1 MLEGIIRH
9 GVVVA
14 VAALVVC
21 LLGAAAIFRV
31 PVQMIPDM
39 DITSL
44 TVTTAWP
51 GAAPQDVEREILIE
65 QEEYLRSIPGLA
77 RMTAEATTGGASIEL
92 EFGLGRNLSEVLA
105 LTNNAL
111 SQVPRYPDN
120 VDRPRI
126 FTTAFSDNYFM
137 FYVIQPAAGNPRGL
151 DIEGQFDFVEDHV
164 KAALERTPGVAEV
177 KVEGGAERQLRVYV
191 DPARLAQRRIRLSE
205 LRDALLARNQD
216 MSGGDIDAGKRRYL
230 VRTLG
235 RFEDVADVQDTI
247 VAQRDGTPVYVR
259 DLARTELTHAE
270 LRTHSRFGGEPGLM
284 VMVKKQRGTNVVEVE
299 RAVTATAQRL
309 QQTVLPAAGL
319 QMHLMHSDVNYV
331 RQAVGVVRENLI
343 LGALLA
349 VLALYLFL
357 RRATP
362 TLIGALGIPVAT
374 LAAFIGLLWAG
385 RTINVVSL
393 AGVAL
398 AIGMTLDNNIVVL
411 ENIHRHRAAG
421 RRGLDAVLAGTREVW
436 GAVLA
441 STATTVIVFIPLLLV
456 REEAGQLYSDIAIAI
471 SAAIIASLLVA
482 LTLVP
487 VAEARFASAA
497 GEAPT
502 TGLLQRVGQGFAGVY
517 TRLLGW
523 LLRSRARSAGYVA
536 AVALVAGA
544 VALLLT
550 PRAEYLPEGE
560 EAVTF
565 SMLFPP
571 PGYNLATMDRIGREI
586 DAVFAPHL
594 GREAADFDPARDD
607 IPPLRWFMTNASAG
621 GLEIIAGTRD
631 RAHITPLIET
641 LGRRFADYPGMISFS
656 ARGSIFSG
664 NEGGTRSMEL
674 DISGENLQQLF
685 DLGLKAFLKTREVL
699 HDPQILPDPPSLS
712 LGQPFIEVRPDWERA
727 AELGLGADELGYL
740 VWALADGAY
749 HDDFYLG
756 DRKVDLFLYGSERPP
771 QRPAD
776 LAALPLYTE
785 RGGIVPLSAVAQ
797 LRETVDTDT
806 IRRLNGQ
813 RTVTLNIVS
822 PSDMPLETA
831 VQKVEIEVIGAL
843 RAAGQVPAG
852 VHITIGGASDKLAA
866 TRAAL
871 ADNMLLAL
879 ALTYLIMV
887 AILRHWGYPLVI
899 MLTVPLGYAGGVLGL
914 WVMNAVGIAAT
925 FDMITVLGFL
935 VLIGVVVNNPILL
948 VERHRENLAA
958 GRTPVDALLD
968 AARTR
973 LRPIMMTTLTTLFGL
988 FPLVFLPRE
997 GTELYRGLGIVL
1009 LFGLLFSTLVT
1020 LSFTPCLLRV
1030 LRRDGP
1036 QTAHPA

>member
-1 MLEGIIRH
+1 VFEALLRH
-9 GVVVA
+9 GMVVA

-21 LLGAAAIFRV
+21 LLGIAAIFRV

-44 TVTTAWP
+44 TVATQWP

-65 QEEYLRSIPGLA
+65 QEEYLRSIPGLS
-77 RMTAEATTGGASIEL
+77 RMTAEATTGNATIEL
-92 EFGLGRNLSEVLA
+92 EFGLGRSLSEVLA

-137 FYVIQPAAGNPRGL
+137 FYVIQPAPGNPRRL
-151 DIEGQFDFVEDHV
+151 DIEMQFDFVEDTV
-164 KAALERTPGVAEV
+164 KAAFERTPGVAEV
-177 KVEGGAERQLRVYV
+177 RLEGGAERQLRVYV
-191 DPARLAQRRIRLSE
+191 DPAQLAQRRIRLSE
-205 LRDALLARNQD
+205 LRDALLARNRD
-216 MSGGDIDAGKRRYL
+216 LSGGDIDAGKRRYL

-235 RFEDVADVQDTI
+235 RFADVGEVQDAI
-247 VAQRDGTPVYVR
+247 VAERDGAPVYLR
-259 DLARTELTHAE
+259 DLARVELTHAE
-270 LRTHSRFGGEPGLM
+270 LRSHTRFGGQAGLM
-284 VMVKKQRGTNVVEVE
+284 VSIKKQRGTNVVEVE
-299 RAVTATAQRL
+299 QAVKATAERL
-309 QQTVLPAAGL
+309 QQTVLPTAGL
-319 QMHLMHSDVNYV
+319 HMFLMHSDVSYV
-331 RQAVGVVRENLI
+331 RQAVGVVRQNLVS
-343 LGALLA
+343 GALLA
-349 VLALYLFL
+349 LLALYLFL
-357 RRATP
+357 RRPAP
-362 TLIGALGIPVAT
+362 TLIGALGLPVAT

-441 STATTVIVFIPLLLV
+441 STATTVIVLLPLLLV
-456 REEAGQLYSDIAIAI
+456 REEAGQLYSDIAVAIA
-471 SAAIIASLLVA
+471 AAIIASLLVA

-487 VAEARFASAA
+487 VAEARLAGAA
-497 GEAPT
+497 AEAPGG
-502 TGLLQRVGQGFAGVY
+502 GLLARLGARFAAAY
-517 TRLLGW
+517 ARLLGW
-523 LLRSRARSAGYVA
+523 LLAGRLRSAGYAALLVLAAA
-536 AVALVAGA
+536 AVG
-544 VALLLT
+544 LLLT

-586 DAVFAPHL
+586 DAAFVPHL
-594 GREAADFDPARDD
+594 GRDPADYD
-607 IPPLRWFMTNASAG
+607 PAGDAIPPLRWFMTSASAG
-621 GLEIIAGTRD
+621 GLQIIAGTRD
-631 RAHITPLIET
+631 GAHITSLIDT
-641 LGRRFADYPGMISFS
+641 LGRRLAEYPGMISFS

-674 DISGENLQQLF
+674 DISGEELQPLF
-685 DLGLKAFLKTREVL
+685 EVGLKDFLKARDVL
-699 HDPQILPDPPSLS
+699 GDPQILPDPPSLT

-727 AELGLGADELGYL
+727 AELGLAADELGYL

-756 DRKVDLFLYGSERPP
+756 DRKIDLFLYGSAQPP
-771 QRPAD
+771 RRPAD

-785 RGGIVPLSAVAQ
+785 RGGIVPLSALVR
-797 LRETVDTDT
+797 LRETVAADT

-822 PSDMPLETA
+822 PTDMPLETA
-831 VQKVEIEVIGAL
+831 VHKVQTEVVGAL
-843 RAAGQVPAG
+843 RAAGEVPDG
-852 VHITIGGASDKLAA
+852 VHIAIGGASDKLAS

-879 ALTYLIMV
+879 ALVYLIMA

-899 MLTVPLGYAGGVLGL
+899 MLTVPLGYAGGVIGL
-914 WVMNAVGIAAT
+914 RLMNAVGISAS

-948 VERHRENLAA
+948 VERYRENLAA
-958 GRTPVDALLD
+958 GAAPAQALLD

-1020 LSFTPCLLRV
+1020 LTFTPCLLRC
-1030 LRRDGP
+1030 LRSGR
-1036 QTAHPA
+1036 AA

>member
-1 MLEGIIRH
+1 MFEGLLRH
-9 GVVVA
+9 GMVVA

-21 LLGAAAIFRV
+21 LLGIAAIFRV

-44 TVTTAWP
+44 TVATEWP

-65 QEEYLRSIPGLA
+65 QEEYLRSIPGLS
-77 RMTAEATTGGASIEL
+77 RMTAEATTGNATIEL

-137 FYVIQPAAGNPRGL
+137 FYVIQPAPGNPRGV
-151 DIEGQFDFVEDHV
+151 DIEMQFDFVEDTV
-164 KAALERTPGVAEV
+164 KAAFERAPGVAEV
-177 KVEGGAERQLRVYV
+177 RVEGGAERQLRVYV
-191 DPARLAQRRIRLSE
+191 DPVQLAQRRIRLSE
-205 LRDALLARNQD
+205 LRDALLARNRD
-216 MSGGDIDAGKRRYL
+216 LSGGDIDAGKRRYL

-235 RFEDVADVQDTI
+235 RFADVGEVQDAI
-247 VAQRDGTPVYVR
+247 VAERDGAPVYLR
-259 DLARTELTHAE
+259 DLARVELTHAE
-270 LRTHSRFGGEPGLM
+270 LRSHSRFGGQTGLM
-284 VMVKKQRGTNVVEVE
+284 VSIKKQRGTNVVEVE
-299 RAVTATAQRL
+299 RAVKATAERL

-319 QMHLMHSDVNYV
+319 HMFLMHSDVNYV
-331 RQAVGVVRENLI
+331 RQAVGVVRQNLVS
-343 LGALLA
+343 GALLA
-349 VLALYLFL
+349 LLALYLFL
-357 RRATP
+357 RRPAP
-362 TLIGALGIPVAT
+362 TLIGALGLPVAT

-421 RRGLDAVLAGTREVW
+421 RRGLEAVLAGTREVW

-441 STATTVIVFIPLLLV
+441 STATTVIVLLPLLLV
-456 REEAGQLYSDIAIAI
+456 REEAGQLYSDIAVAIA
-471 SAAIIASLLVA
+471 AAIIASLLVA

-487 VAEARFASAA
+487 VAEARLAGAA
-497 GEAPT
+497 AEAP
-502 TGLLQRVGQGFAGVY
+502 GGGRLARLGARFAAAY
-517 TRLLGW
+517 ARQLGW
-523 LLRSRARSAGYVA
+523 LLAGRLRSAGYVA
-536 AVALVAGA
+536 LLVLAAAAVGLV
-544 VALLLT
+544 LT

-571 PGYNLATMDRIGREI
+571 PGYNLATMDRIGRQI
-586 DAVFAPHL
+586 DAAFAPHL
-594 GREAADFDPARDD
+594 GGDPADYDPARDA

-621 GLEIIAGTRD
+621 GLQIIAGTRD
-631 RAHITPLIET
+631 RAHITPLIDA
-641 LGRRFADYPGMISFS
+641 LGQRLAEYPGMISFS

-674 DISGENLQQLF
+674 DISGEELQPLF
-685 DLGLKAFLKTREVL
+685 EVGLKAFLKAREVL
-699 HDPQILPDPPSLS
+699 DDPQILPDPPSLS

-727 AELGLGADELGYL
+727 AELGIGADELGYL

-749 HDDFYLG
+749 HDDFYIG
-756 DRKVDLFLYGSERPP
+756 DRKVDLFLYGSAQPP
-771 QRPAD
+771 RRPAD

-785 RGGIVPLSAVAQ
+785 DGIVPLSALAR

-806 IRRLNGQ
+806 IRRLNGR

-822 PSDMPLETA
+822 PPDMPLETA
-831 VQKVEIEVIGAL
+831 VHTVQTEVVGAL
-843 RAAGQVPAG
+843 RDAGEVPDG
-852 VHITIGGASDKLAA
+852 VHIAIGGASDKLAS

-879 ALTYLIMV
+879 ALVYLIMA

-899 MLTVPLGYAGGVLGL
+899 MLTVPLGYAGGILGL
-914 WVMNAVGIAAT
+914 RLMNAVGISAS

-948 VERHRENLAA
+948 VERYRDNLAA
-958 GRTPVDALLD
+958 GLAPAQALLD

-1020 LSFTPCLLRV
+1020 LTFTPCLLRC
-1030 LRRDGP
+1030 LRSGR
-1036 QTAHPA
+1036 AA

>member
-1 MLEGIIRH
+1 MFEGLLRH
-9 GVVVA
+9 GMVVA

-21 LLGAAAIFRV
+21 LLGIAAIFRV

-44 TVTTAWP
+44 TVATQWP

-65 QEEYLRSIPGLA
+65 QEEYLRSIPGLS
-77 RMTAEATTGGASIEL
+77 RMTAEATTGNATIEL
-92 EFGLGRNLSEVLA
+92 DFGIGRSLSEVLA

-137 FYVIQPAAGNPRGL
+137 FYVIQPAPGNPRGL
-151 DIEGQFDFVEDHV
+151 DIEMQFDFVEDTV
-164 KAALERTPGVAEV
+164 KAAFERTPGVAEV
-177 KVEGGAERQLRVYV
+177 RVEGGAERQLRVYV
-191 DPARLAQRRIRLSE
+191 DPAQLAQRRIRLSE
-205 LRDALLARNQD
+205 LRDALLARNRD
-216 MSGGDIDAGKRRYL
+216 LSGGDIDAGKRRYL

-235 RFEDVADVQDTI
+235 RFADVGEVQDAI
-247 VAQRDGTPVYVR
+247 VAQRDGAPVYLR
-259 DLARTELTHAE
+259 DLARVELTHAE
-270 LRTHSRFGGEPGLM
+270 LRSHTRFGGETGLM
-284 VMVKKQRGTNVVEVE
+284 VSIKKQRGTNVVEVE
-299 RAVTATAQRL
+299 RAVTATAERL
-309 QQTVLPAAGL
+309 HKTVLPAAGL
-319 QMHLMHSDVNYV
+319 HMFLMHSDVNYV
-331 RQAVGVVRENLI
+331 RQAVGVVRQNLVS
-343 LGALLA
+343 GALLA
-349 VLALYLFL
+349 LLALYLFL
-357 RRATP
+357 RRPAP
-362 TLIGALGIPVAT
+362 TLIGALGLPVAT

-421 RRGLDAVLAGTREVW
+421 RRGLEAVLAGTREVW

-441 STATTVIVFIPLLLV
+441 STATTVIVLLPLLLV
-456 REEAGQLYSDIAIAI
+456 RQEAGQLYSDIAVAIA
-471 SAAIIASLLVA
+471 AAIVASLLVA

-487 VAEARFASAA
+487 VAEARLVGSAA
-497 GEAPT
+497 EAPGS
-502 TGLLQRVGQGFAGVY
+502 GLLARMGARFATAY

-523 LLRSRARSAGYVA
+523 LLAGRLRSAGYAVLLVLA
-536 AVALVAGA
+536 AGTVG
-544 VALLLT
+544 LLLT

-586 DAVFAPHL
+586 DAAFGPHL
-594 GREAADFDPARDD
+594 GRDPADYDPDRDV
-607 IPPLRWFMTNASAG
+607 IPPLRWFMTSTSAG
-621 GLEIIAGTRD
+621 GLQIIAGTRD
-631 RAHITPLIET
+631 RAHVTPLIDT
-641 LGRRFADYPGMISFS
+641 LGRRLAEYPGMISFS

-674 DISGENLQQLF
+674 DISGEELQPLF
-685 DLGLKAFLKTREVL
+685 EVGLKAFLKAREVL
-699 HDPQILPDPPSLS
+699 GDPQILPDPPSLS

-727 AELGLGADELGYL
+727 AELGLAADELGYL

-756 DRKVDLFLYGSERPP
+756 DRKVDLFLYGSAQPP
-771 QRPAD
+771 RRPAD

-785 RGGIVPLSAVAQ
+785 RGGIVPLSALAR

-822 PSDMPLETA
+822 PTDMPLETA
-831 VQKVEIEVIGAL
+831 VHKVQTEVVGAL
-843 RAAGQVPAG
+843 RAAGDVPDG
-852 VHITIGGASDKLAA
+852 VHIAIGGASDKLAS

-879 ALTYLIMV
+879 ALVYLVMA

-914 WVMNAVGIAAT
+914 RLMNAVGISAG

-948 VERHRENLAA
+948 VERYRESLAA
-958 GRTPVDALLD
+958 GVAPAQALLD

-1009 LFGLLFSTLVT
+1009 LFGLLFSALVT
-1020 LSFTPCLLRV
+1020 LTFTPCLLRC
-1030 LRRDGP
+1030 LRSGR
-1036 QTAHPA
+1036 AA

>member
-1 MLEGIIRH
+1 MFEGLLRH
-9 GVVVA
+9 GMVVA

-21 LLGAAAIFRV
+21 LLGIAAIFRV

-44 TVTTAWP
+44 TVATQWP

-65 QEEYLRSIPGLA
+65 QEEYLRSIPGLS
-77 RMTAEATTGGASIEL
+77 RMTAEATTGNATIEL
-92 EFGLGRNLSEVLA
+92 DFGIGRSLSEVLA

-137 FYVIQPAAGNPRGL
+137 FYVIQPAPGNPRGL
-151 DIEGQFDFVEDHV
+151 DIEMQFDFVEDTV
-164 KAALERTPGVAEV
+164 KAAFERTPGVAEV
-177 KVEGGAERQLRVYV
+177 RVEGGAERQLRVYV
-191 DPARLAQRRIRLSE
+191 DPAQLAQRRIRLSE
-205 LRDALLARNQD
+205 LRDALLARNRD
-216 MSGGDIDAGKRRYL
+216 LSGGDIDAGKRRYL

-235 RFEDVADVQDTI
+235 RFADVGEVQDAI
-247 VAQRDGTPVYVR
+247 VAQRDGAPVYLR
-259 DLARTELTHAE
+259 DLARVELTHAE
-270 LRTHSRFGGEPGLM
+270 LRSHTRFGGETGLM
-284 VMVKKQRGTNVVEVE
+284 VSIKKQRGTNVVEVE
-299 RAVTATAQRL
+299 RAVTATAERL
-309 QQTVLPAAGL
+309 HKTVLPAAGL
-319 QMHLMHSDVNYV
+319 HMFLMHSDVNYV
-331 RQAVGVVRENLI
+331 RQAVGVVRQNLVS
-343 LGALLA
+343 GALLA
-349 VLALYLFL
+349 LLALYLFL
-357 RRATP
+357 RRPAP
-362 TLIGALGIPVAT
+362 TLIGALGLPVAT

-421 RRGLDAVLAGTREVW
+421 RRGLEAVLAGTREVW

-441 STATTVIVFIPLLLV
+441 STATTVIVLLPLLLV
-456 REEAGQLYSDIAIAI
+456 RQEAGQLYSDIAVAIA
-471 SAAIIASLLVA
+471 AAIVASLLVA

-487 VAEARFASAA
+487 VAEARLVGSAA
-497 GEAPT
+497 EAPGS
-502 TGLLQRVGQGFAGVY
+502 GLLARMGARFATAY

-523 LLRSRARSAGYVA
+523 LLAGRLRSAGYAVLLVLA
-536 AVALVAGA
+536 AGTVG
-544 VALLLT
+544 LLLT

-586 DAVFAPHL
+586 DAAFRPHL
-594 GREAADFDPARDD
+594 GRDPADYDPDRDV
-607 IPPLRWFMTNASAG
+607 IPPLRWFMTSTSAG
-621 GLEIIAGTRD
+621 GLQIIAGTRD
-631 RAHITPLIET
+631 RAHVTPLIDT
-641 LGRRFADYPGMISFS
+641 LGRRLAEYPGMISFS

-674 DISGENLQQLF
+674 DISGEELQPLF
-685 DLGLKAFLKTREVL
+685 EVGLKAFLKAREVL
-699 HDPQILPDPPSLS
+699 GDPQILPDPPSLS

-727 AELGLGADELGYL
+727 AELGLAADELGYL

-756 DRKVDLFLYGSERPP
+756 DRKVDLFLYGSAQPP
-771 QRPAD
+771 RRPAD

-785 RGGIVPLSAVAQ
+785 RGGIVPLSALAR

-822 PSDMPLETA
+822 PTDMPLETA
-831 VQKVEIEVIGAL
+831 VHKVQTEVVGAL
-843 RAAGQVPAG
+843 RAAGDVPDG
-852 VHITIGGASDKLAA
+852 VHIAIGGASDKLAS

-879 ALTYLIMV
+879 ALVYLVMA

-914 WVMNAVGIAAT
+914 RLMNAVGISAG

-948 VERHRENLAA
+948 VERYRESLAA
-958 GRTPVDALLD
+958 GVAPAQALLD

-1009 LFGLLFSTLVT
+1009 LFGLLFSALVT
-1020 LSFTPCLLRV
+1020 LTFTPCLLRC
-1030 LRRDGP
+1030 LRSGR
-1036 QTAHPA
+1036 AA

>member
-1 MLEGIIRH
+1 MFEGLLRH
-9 GVVVA
+9 GMVVA

-21 LLGAAAIFRV
+21 LLGIAAIFRV

-44 TVTTAWP
+44 TVATQWP

-65 QEEYLRSIPGLA
+65 QEEYLRSIPGLS
-77 RMTAEATTGGASIEL
+77 RMTAEATTGNATIEL
-92 EFGLGRNLSEVLA
+92 DFGIGRSLSEVLA

-137 FYVIQPAAGNPRGL
+137 FYVIQPAPGNPRGL
-151 DIEGQFDFVEDHV
+151 DIEMQFDFVEDTV
-164 KAALERTPGVAEV
+164 KAAFERTPGVAEV
-177 KVEGGAERQLRVYV
+177 RVEGGAERQLRVYV
-191 DPARLAQRRIRLSE
+191 DPAQLAQRRIRLSE
-205 LRDALLARNQD
+205 LRDALLARNRD
-216 MSGGDIDAGKRRYL
+216 LSGGDIDAGKRRYL

-235 RFEDVADVQDTI
+235 RFADVGEVQDAI
-247 VAQRDGTPVYVR
+247 VAQRDGAPVYLR
-259 DLARTELTHAE
+259 DLARVELTHAE
-270 LRTHSRFGGEPGLM
+270 LRSHTRFGGETGLM
-284 VMVKKQRGTNVVEVE
+284 VSIKKQRGTNVVEVE
-299 RAVTATAQRL
+299 RAVTATAERL
-309 QQTVLPAAGL
+309 HKTVLPAAGL
-319 QMHLMHSDVNYV
+319 HMFLMHSDVNYV
-331 RQAVGVVRENLI
+331 RQAVGVVRQNLVS
-343 LGALLA
+343 GALLA
-349 VLALYLFL
+349 LLALYLFL
-357 RRATP
+357 RRPAP
-362 TLIGALGIPVAT
+362 TLIGALGLPVAT

-421 RRGLDAVLAGTREVW
+421 RRGLEAVLAGTREVW

-441 STATTVIVFIPLLLV
+441 STATTVIVLLPLLLV
-456 REEAGQLYSDIAIAI
+456 RQEAGQLYSDIAVAIA
-471 SAAIIASLLVA
+471 AAIVASLLVA

-487 VAEARFASAA
+487 VAEARLVGSAA
-497 GEAPT
+497 EAPGS
-502 TGLLQRVGQGFAGVY
+502 GLLARMGARFATAY
-517 TRLLGW
+517 TRVLGW
-523 LLRSRARSAGYVA
+523 LLAGRLRSAGYAVLLVLA
-536 AVALVAGA
+536 AGTVG
-544 VALLLT
+544 LLLT

-586 DAVFAPHL
+586 DAAFRPHL
-594 GREAADFDPARDD
+594 GRDPADYDPDRDV
-607 IPPLRWFMTNASAG
+607 IPPLRWFMTSTSAG
-621 GLEIIAGTRD
+621 GLQIIAGTRD
-631 RAHITPLIET
+631 RAHVTPLIDT
-641 LGRRFADYPGMISFS
+641 LGRRLAEYPGMISFS

-674 DISGENLQQLF
+674 DISGEELQPLF
-685 DLGLKAFLKTREVL
+685 EVGLKAFLKAREVL
-699 HDPQILPDPPSLS
+699 GDPQILPDPPSLS

-727 AELGLGADELGYL
+727 AELGLAADELGYL

-756 DRKVDLFLYGSERPP
+756 DRKVDLFLYGSAQPP
-771 QRPAD
+771 RRPAD

-785 RGGIVPLSAVAQ
+785 RGGIVPLSALAR

-822 PSDMPLETA
+822 PTDMPLETA
-831 VQKVEIEVIGAL
+831 VHKVQTEVVGAL
-843 RAAGQVPAG
+843 RAAGDVPDG
-852 VHITIGGASDKLAA
+852 VHIAIGGASDKLAS

-879 ALTYLIMV
+879 ALVYLVMA

-914 WVMNAVGIAAT
+914 RLMNAVGISAG

-948 VERHRENLAA
+948 VERYRESLAA
-958 GRTPVDALLD
+958 GVAPAQALLD

-1009 LFGLLFSTLVT
+1009 LFGLLFSALVT
-1020 LSFTPCLLRV
+1020 LTFTPCLLRC
-1030 LRRDGP
+1030 LRSGR
-1036 QTAHPA
+1036 AA

>member
-9 GVVVA
+9 GVVVS
-14 VAALVVC
+14 VAALVIC
-21 LLGAAAIFRV
+21 LLGTAAIFRV

-77 RMTAEATTGGASIEL
+77 RMTAEATTGGATIEL

-137 FYVIQPAAGNPRGL
+137 FYVIQPAVGNPRGL

-235 RFEDVADVQDTI
+235 RFEDVADVQDAI

-421 RRGLDAVLAGTREVW
+421 RRGLDAVLTGTREVW

-471 SAAIIASLLVA
+471 SAAIIAALLVA

-502 TGLLQRVGQGFAGVY
+502 TGLLQRFGQGFAAVY

-536 AVALVAGA
+536 AVALAAGA

-594 GREAADFDPARDD
+594 GRDVADFDPDRDD

-771 QRPAD
+771 RRPAD

-797 LRETVDTDT
+797 LHETVDTDT

-831 VQKVEIEVIGAL
+831 VQKVQTDVIGAL

-852 VHITIGGASDKLAA
+852 VNITIGGASDKLAA

-914 WVMNAVGIAAT
+914 WLMNAVGITAS
-925 FDMITVLGFL
+925 FDMITVLGFG

-958 GRTPVDALLD
+958 GRTPADSLLD

-1009 LFGLLFSTLVT
+1009 LFGLLISTLVT
-1020 LSFTPCLLRV
+1020 LSFTPCLLRL
-1030 LRRDGP
+1030 LRRGGP
-1036 QTAHPA
+1036 PTAQPA

>member
-1 MLEGIIRH
+1 MFEALLRH
-9 GVVVA
+9 GMVVA

-21 LLGAAAIFRV
+21 LLGIAAIFRV

-44 TVTTAWP
+44 TVATQWP

-65 QEEYLRSIPGLA
+65 QEEYLRSIPGLS
-77 RMTAEATTGGASIEL
+77 RMTAEATTGNATIEL
-92 EFGLGRNLSEVLA
+92 DFGLGRSLSEVLA

-137 FYVIQPAAGNPRGL
+137 FYVIQPAPGNPRGL
-151 DIEGQFDFVEDHV
+151 DIEMQFDFVEDTV
-164 KAALERTPGVAEV
+164 KAAFERTPGGAEV
-177 KVEGGAERQLRVYV
+177 RVEGGAERQLRVYV
-191 DPARLAQRRIRLSE
+191 DPAQLAQRRIRLSE
-205 LRDALLARNQD
+205 LRDALLARNRD
-216 MSGGDIDAGKRRYL
+216 LSGGDIDAGKRRYL

-235 RFEDVADVQDTI
+235 RFADVGEVQDAI
-247 VAQRDGTPVYVR
+247 VAQRDGAPVYLR
-259 DLARTELTHAE
+259 DLARVELTHAE
-270 LRTHSRFGGEPGLM
+270 LRSHTRFGGETGLM
-284 VMVKKQRGTNVVEVE
+284 VSIKKQRGTNVVEVE
-299 RAVTATAQRL
+299 RAVTATAERL
-309 QQTVLPAAGL
+309 QTSVLPAAGL
-319 QMHLMHSDVNYV
+319 HMFLMHSDVSYV
-331 RQAVGVVRENLI
+331 RQAVGVVRQNLI
-343 LGALLA
+343 SGALLA
-349 VLALYLFL
+349 LLALYLFL
-357 RRATP
+357 RRPAP
-362 TLIGALGIPVAT
+362 TLIGALGLPVAT

-421 RRGLDAVLAGTREVW
+421 RRGLEAVLAGTREVW

-441 STATTVIVFIPLLLV
+441 STATTVIVLLPLLLV
-456 REEAGQLYSDIAIAI
+456 RQEAGQLYSDIAVAIA
-471 SAAIIASLLVA
+471 AAIVASLLVA

-487 VAEARFASAA
+487 VAEARLAGAA
-497 GEAPT
+497 AEAPAG
-502 TGLLQRVGQGFAGVY
+502 GLLARMGARFAAAY

-523 LLRSRARSAGYVA
+523 LLAGRLRSAGYAVLLVLA
-536 AVALVAGA
+536 AGTVG
-544 VALLLT
+544 LLLT

-586 DAVFAPHL
+586 DAAFGPHL
-594 GREAADFDPARDD
+594 GRDPADYDPDRDA
-607 IPPLRWFMTNASAG
+607 IPPLRWFMTSTSAG
-621 GLEIIAGTRD
+621 GLQIIAGTRD
-631 RAHITPLIET
+631 RAHITPLIDT
-641 LGRRFADYPGMISFS
+641 LGRRLAEYPGMISFS

-674 DISGENLQQLF
+674 DISGEQLQPLF
-685 DLGLKAFLKTREVL
+685 EVGLKAFLKAREVL
-699 HDPQILPDPPSLS
+699 GDPQILPDPPSLS

-727 AELGLGADELGYL
+727 AELGLAADELGYL

-756 DRKVDLFLYGSERPP
+756 DRKVDLFLYGSAQPP
-771 QRPAD
+771 RRLAD

-785 RGGIVPLSAVAQ
+785 RGGIVPLSALAR

-822 PSDMPLETA
+822 PTDMPLETA
-831 VQKVEIEVIGAL
+831 VHKVQTEVVGAL
-843 RAAGQVPAG
+843 RAAGEVPHG
-852 VHITIGGASDKLAA
+852 VHIAIGGASDKLAS

-879 ALTYLIMV
+879 ALVYLIMA

-914 WVMNAVGIAAT
+914 RLMNAVGISAS

-948 VERHRENLAA
+948 VERYRESLAA
-958 GRTPVDALLD
+958 GVVPAQALLD

-1020 LSFTPCLLRV
+1020 LTFTPCLLRC
-1030 LRRDGP
+1030 LRSDR
-1036 QTAHPA
+1036 AA

>member
-14 VAALVVC
+14 VAALVIC
-21 LLGAAAIFRV
+21 LLGTAAIFRV

-44 TVTTAWP
+44 TVATAWP
-51 GAAPQDVEREILIE
+51 GAAPQDIEREILIE

-77 RMTAEATTGGASIEL
+77 RMTAEATTGSASIEL

-137 FYVIQPAAGNPRGL
+137 FYVIQPAAGNPRAL
-151 DIEGQFDFVEDHV
+151 DIEMQFDFVEDTV

-205 LRDALLARNQD
+205 LRDALLARNRD

-235 RFEDVADVQDTI
+235 RFDTASDVQDSI

-309 QQTVLPAAGL
+309 QQTVLPTAGL

-343 LGALLA
+343 VGALLA

-357 RRATP
+357 RRLTP

-497 GEAPT
+497 REAPT
-502 TGLLQRVGQGFAGVY
+502 TGLLQRFGRGFAAGY
-517 TRLLGW
+517 ARLLGW
-523 LLRSRARSAGYVA
+523 LLHSRARSAGYVA
-536 AVALVAGA
+536 AVALAAGA
-544 VALLLT
+544 VALWLT

-586 DAVFAPHL
+586 DAAFAPHL
-594 GREAADFDPARDD
+594 GREVADFDPARDA

-822 PSDMPLETA
+822 PSDMPLEAA
-831 VQKVEIEVIGAL
+831 VEKVEVDVIGAL
-843 RAAGQVPAG
+843 RAAGDVPAG
-852 VHITIGGASDKLAA
+852 VQIAIGGASDKLAA

-871 ADNMLLAL
+871 VDNMLLAL

-914 WVMNAVGIAAT
+914 RLMNAVGITAS

-948 VERHRENLAA
+948 VERHRENIAA
-958 GRTPVDALLD
+958 GLAPVDSLLD

-1009 LFGLLFSTLVT
+1009 LFGLLISTLVT
-1020 LSFTPCLLRV
+1020 LSFTPCLLRL
-1030 LRRDGP
+1030 LRRGGAQAP
-1036 QTAHPA
+1036 SPA

>member
-1 MLEGIIRH
+1 M
-9 GVVVA
+9 
-14 VAALVVC
+14 
-21 LLGAAAIFRV
+21 
-31 PVQMIPDM
+31 
-39 DITSL
+39 
-44 TVTTAWP
+44 
-51 GAAPQDVEREILIE
+51 
-65 QEEYLRSIPGLA
+65 
-77 RMTAEATTGGASIEL
+77 
-92 EFGLGRNLSEVLA
+92 N
-105 LTNNAL
+105 
-111 SQVPRYPDN
+111 
-120 VDRPRI
+120 
-126 FTTAFSDNYFM
+126 
-137 FYVIQPAAGNPRGL
+137 
-151 DIEGQFDFVEDHV
+151 
-164 KAALERTPGVAEV
+164 
-177 KVEGGAERQLRVYV
+177 
-191 DPARLAQRRIRLSE
+191 
-205 LRDALLARNQD
+205 
-216 MSGGDIDAGKRRYL
+216 
-230 VRTLG
+230 
-235 RFEDVADVQDTI
+235 
-247 VAQRDGTPVYVR
+247 
-259 DLARTELTHAE
+259 
-270 LRTHSRFGGEPGLM
+270 
-284 VMVKKQRGTNVVEVE
+284 
-299 RAVTATAQRL
+299 
-309 QQTVLPAAGL
+309 
-319 QMHLMHSDVNYV
+319 LMHSDVNYV
-331 RQAVGVVRENLI
+331 RQAVGVVRENLVS
-343 LGALLA
+343 GALLA
-349 VLALYLFL
+349 VLALWLFL

-362 TLIGALGIPVAT
+362 TLIGAVGIPVAT

-411 ENIHRHRAAG
+411 ENIHRLRAAG

-441 STATTVIVFIPLLLV
+441 STATTVLVFIPLVLV

-471 SAAIIASLLVA
+471 SAAIIASLVVA

-487 VAEARFASAA
+487 VAEARLAGAA
-497 GEAPT
+497 GEASA
-502 TGLLQRVGQGFAGVY
+502 TGWLARFGRAVADAY
-517 TRLLGW
+517 TRRLGW
-523 LLRSRARSAGYVA
+523 LLASKARSAGWALALSVI
-536 AVALVAGA
+536 AVSVS
-544 VALLLT
+544 VLLT

-571 PGYNLATMDRIGREI
+571 PGYNIDTMDRIGREM
-586 DAVFAPHL
+586 DSVFAPAL
-594 GREAADFDPARDD
+594 KGNPAAFDASRDP

-621 GLEIIAGTRD
+621 GLEIIAGTQD
-631 RAHITPLIET
+631 RAHITPLIDT
-641 LGRRFADYPGMISFS
+641 LGKRLAEYPGMISFS

-699 HDPQILPDPPSLS
+699 GNPQILPDPPSLS

-727 AELGLGADELGYL
+727 AELGVSASELGYQ

-771 QRPAD
+771 RRPAD

-785 RGGIVPLSAVAQ
+785 RGGIVPLSALAR
-797 LRETVDTDT
+797 LEETVNTDT

-813 RTVTLNIVS
+813 RTVTLNIVA
-822 PSDMPLETA
+822 PTDLPLEAA
-831 VQKVEIEVIGAL
+831 VQKVQTGVVGAL
-843 RAAGQVPAG
+843 QAAGEVPAG
-852 VHITIGGASDKLAA
+852 VRIAIGGASDKLAA

-879 ALTYLIMV
+879 ALVYLIMV
-887 AILRHWGYPLVI
+887 AILRHWGFPLVI

-914 WVMNAVGIAAT
+914 LLMNAVGSRAA

-948 VERHRENLAA
+948 VERYRENMAA
-958 GRTPVDALLD
+958 GRGAVDALLD
-968 AARTR
+968 AAGAR

-1009 LFGLLFSTLVT
+1009 LFGLLFSTVVT
-1020 LSFTPCLLRV
+1020 LSFTPCV
-1030 LRRDGP
+1030 LRLLPGGKRC
-1036 QTAHPA
+1036 PAPASRAPAGGSPARE

>member
-1 MLEGIIRH
+1 MFEGLLRH
-9 GVVVA
+9 GMVVA

-21 LLGAAAIFRV
+21 LLGIAAIFRV

-44 TVTTAWP
+44 TVATQWP

-65 QEEYLRSIPGLA
+65 QEEYLRSIPGLS
-77 RMTAEATTGGASIEL
+77 RMTAEATTGNATIEL
-92 EFGLGRNLSEVLA
+92 DFGIGRSLSEVLA

-137 FYVIQPAAGNPRGL
+137 FYVIQPAPGNPRGL
-151 DIEGQFDFVEDHV
+151 DIEMQFDFVEDTV
-164 KAALERTPGVAEV
+164 KAAFERTPGVAEV
-177 KVEGGAERQLRVYV
+177 RVEGGAERQLRVYV
-191 DPARLAQRRIRLSE
+191 DPAQLAQRRIRLSE
-205 LRDALLARNQD
+205 LRDALLARNRD
-216 MSGGDIDAGKRRYL
+216 LSGGDIDAGKRRYL

-235 RFEDVADVQDTI
+235 RFADVGEVQDAI
-247 VAQRDGTPVYVR
+247 VAQRDGAPVYLR
-259 DLARTELTHAE
+259 DLARVELTHAE
-270 LRTHSRFGGEPGLM
+270 LRSHTRFGGETGLM
-284 VMVKKQRGTNVVEVE
+284 VSIKKQRGTNVVEVE
-299 RAVTATAQRL
+299 RAVTATAERL
-309 QQTVLPAAGL
+309 HKTVLPAAGL
-319 QMHLMHSDVNYV
+319 HMFLMHSDVNYV
-331 RQAVGVVRENLI
+331 RQAVGVVRQNLVS
-343 LGALLA
+343 GALLA
-349 VLALYLFL
+349 LLALYLFL
-357 RRATP
+357 RRPAP
-362 TLIGALGIPVAT
+362 TLIGALGLPVAT

-421 RRGLDAVLAGTREVW
+421 RRGLEAVLAGTREVW

-441 STATTVIVFIPLLLV
+441 STATTVIVLLPLLLV
-456 REEAGQLYSDIAIAI
+456 RQEAGQLYSDIAVAIA
-471 SAAIIASLLVA
+471 AAIVASLLVA

-487 VAEARFASAA
+487 VAEARLVGSAA
-497 GEAPT
+497 EAPGS
-502 TGLLQRVGQGFAGVY
+502 GLLARMGARFATAY
-517 TRLLGW
+517 TRVLGW
-523 LLRSRARSAGYVA
+523 LLAGRLRSAGYAVLLVLA
-536 AVALVAGA
+536 AGTVG
-544 VALLLT
+544 LLLT

-586 DAVFAPHL
+586 DAAFGPHL
-594 GREAADFDPARDD
+594 GRDPADYDPDRDV
-607 IPPLRWFMTNASAG
+607 IPPLRWFMTSTSAG
-621 GLEIIAGTRD
+621 GLQIIAGTRD
-631 RAHITPLIET
+631 RAHVTPLIDT
-641 LGRRFADYPGMISFS
+641 LGRRLAEYPGMISFS

-674 DISGENLQQLF
+674 DISGEELQPLF
-685 DLGLKAFLKTREVL
+685 EVGLKAFLKAREVL
-699 HDPQILPDPPSLS
+699 GDPQILPDPPSLS

-727 AELGLGADELGYL
+727 AELGLAADELGYL

-756 DRKVDLFLYGSERPP
+756 DRKVDLFLYGSAQPP
-771 QRPAD
+771 RRPAD

-785 RGGIVPLSAVAQ
+785 RGGIVPLSALAR

-822 PSDMPLETA
+822 PTDMPLETA
-831 VQKVEIEVIGAL
+831 VHKVQTEVVGAL
-843 RAAGQVPAG
+843 RAAGDVPDG
-852 VHITIGGASDKLAA
+852 VHIAIGGASDKLAS

-879 ALTYLIMV
+879 ALVYLVMA

-914 WVMNAVGIAAT
+914 RLMNAVGISAG

-948 VERHRENLAA
+948 VERYRESLAA
-958 GRTPVDALLD
+958 GVAPAQALLD

-1009 LFGLLFSTLVT
+1009 LFGLLFSALVT
-1020 LSFTPCLLRV
+1020 LTFTPCLLRC
-1030 LRRDGP
+1030 LRSGR
-1036 QTAHPA
+1036 AA

>member
-1 MLEGIIRH
+1 MFEGLLRH
-9 GVVVA
+9 GMVVA

-21 LLGAAAIFRV
+21 LLGIAAIFRV

-44 TVTTAWP
+44 TVATQWP

-65 QEEYLRSIPGLA
+65 QEEYLRSIPGLS
-77 RMTAEATTGGASIEL
+77 RMTAEATTGNATIEL
-92 EFGLGRNLSEVLA
+92 DFGIGRSLSEVLA

-137 FYVIQPAAGNPRGL
+137 FYVIQPAPGNPRGL
-151 DIEGQFDFVEDHV
+151 DIEMQFDFVEDTV
-164 KAALERTPGVAEV
+164 KAAFERTPGVAEV
-177 KVEGGAERQLRVYV
+177 RVEGGAERQLRVYV
-191 DPARLAQRRIRLSE
+191 DPAQLAQRRIRLSE
-205 LRDALLARNQD
+205 LRDALLARNRD
-216 MSGGDIDAGKRRYL
+216 LSGGDIDAGKRRYL

-235 RFEDVADVQDTI
+235 RFADVGEVQDAI
-247 VAQRDGTPVYVR
+247 VAQRDGAPVYLR
-259 DLARTELTHAE
+259 DLARVELTHAE
-270 LRTHSRFGGEPGLM
+270 LRSHTRFGGETGLM
-284 VMVKKQRGTNVVEVE
+284 VSIKKQRGTNVVEVE
-299 RAVTATAQRL
+299 RAVTATAERL
-309 QQTVLPAAGL
+309 HKTVLPAAGL
-319 QMHLMHSDVNYV
+319 HMFLMHSDVNYV
-331 RQAVGVVRENLI
+331 RQAVGVVRQNLVS
-343 LGALLA
+343 GALLA
-349 VLALYLFL
+349 LLALYLFL
-357 RRATP
+357 RRPAP
-362 TLIGALGIPVAT
+362 TLIGALGLPVAT

-421 RRGLDAVLAGTREVW
+421 RRGLEAVLAGTREVW

-441 STATTVIVFIPLLLV
+441 STATTVIVLLPLLLV
-456 REEAGQLYSDIAIAI
+456 RQEAGQLYSDIAVAIA
-471 SAAIIASLLVA
+471 AAIVASLLVA

-487 VAEARFASAA
+487 VAEARLVGSAA
-497 GEAPT
+497 EAPGS
-502 TGLLQRVGQGFAGVY
+502 GLLARMGARFATAY
-517 TRLLGW
+517 TRVLGW
-523 LLRSRARSAGYVA
+523 LLAGRLRSAGYAVLLVLA
-536 AVALVAGA
+536 AGTVG
-544 VALLLT
+544 LLLT

-586 DAVFAPHL
+586 DAAFGPHL
-594 GREAADFDPARDD
+594 GRDPADYDPDRDV
-607 IPPLRWFMTNASAG
+607 IPPLRWFMTSTSAG
-621 GLEIIAGTRD
+621 GLQIIAGTRD
-631 RAHITPLIET
+631 RAHVTPLIDT
-641 LGRRFADYPGMISFS
+641 LGRRLAEYPGMISFS

-674 DISGENLQQLF
+674 DISGEELQPLF
-685 DLGLKAFLKTREVL
+685 EVGLKAFLKAREVL
-699 HDPQILPDPPSLS
+699 GDPQILPDPPSLS

-727 AELGLGADELGYL
+727 AELGLAADELGYL

-756 DRKVDLFLYGSERPP
+756 DRKVDLFLYGSAQPP
-771 QRPAD
+771 RRPAD

-785 RGGIVPLSAVAQ
+785 RGGIVPLSVLAR

-822 PSDMPLETA
+822 PTDMPLETA
-831 VQKVEIEVIGAL
+831 VHKVQTEVVGAL
-843 RAAGQVPAG
+843 RAAGDVPDG
-852 VHITIGGASDKLAA
+852 VHIAIGGASDKLAS

-879 ALTYLIMV
+879 ALVYLVMA

-914 WVMNAVGIAAT
+914 RLMNAVGISAG

-948 VERHRENLAA
+948 VERYRESLAA
-958 GRTPVDALLD
+958 GVAPAQALLD

-1009 LFGLLFSTLVT
+1009 LFGLLFSALVT
-1020 LSFTPCLLRV
+1020 LTFTPCLLRC
-1030 LRRDGP
+1030 LRSGRG
-1036 QTAHPA
+1036 A

>member
-1 MLEGIIRH
+1 MFERIIRH
-9 GVVVA
+9 GVVVT
-14 VAALVVC
+14 VAAVVVC

-44 TVTTAWP
+44 TVATSWP
-51 GAAPQDVEREILIE
+51 GASPQDVEREILIE
-65 QEEYLRSIPGLA
+65 QEEYLRSIPGLS
-77 RMTAEATTGGASIEL
+77 RMTAEASTGNATIEL

-151 DIEGQFDFVEDHV
+151 DIEGEFDFVEDHV
-164 KAALERTPGVAEV
+164 KAAFERTPGVAEV
-177 KVEGGAERQLRVYV
+177 RVEGGAERQLRVYV
-191 DPARLAQRRIRLSE
+191 DPGRLAQRRITLAE
-205 LRDALLARNQD
+205 LRDALLARNRD
-216 MSGGDIDAGKRRYL
+216 ISGGDIDAGKRRYL

-235 RFEDVADVQDTI
+235 RFADAGEVQDAI
-247 VAQRDGTPVYVR
+247 VAERDGAPVYLR
-259 DLARTELTHAE
+259 DLARVELTYAE

-284 VMVKKQRGTNVVEVE
+284 VSIKKQRGTNVSEVE
-299 RAVTATAQRL
+299 RAVTETATRL
-309 QQTVLPAAGL
+309 QQAVLPAAGL

-343 LGALLA
+343 LGAVLA
-349 VLALYLFL
+349 VLALWLFL

-456 REEAGQLYSDIAIAI
+456 REEAGQLYSDIAVAI

-487 VAEARFASAA
+487 VAEARLAGAA
-497 GEAPT
+497 REAAAE
-502 TGLLQRVGQGFAGVY
+502 GRLGRFGQAVAAAY
-517 TRLLGW
+517 TRRLGW
-523 LLRSRARSAGYVA
+523 LLASRLRSAAWVA
-536 AVALVAGA
+536 ALALVAVA
-544 VALLLT
+544 VSVLLT

-571 PGYNLATMDRIGREI
+571 PGYNIDTMDRIGREV
-586 DAVFAPHL
+586 DAAFAPHL
-594 GREAADFDPARDD
+594 GREGGDYKPTRDA

-621 GLEIIAGTRD
+621 GLQIIAGTRD
-631 RAHITPLIET
+631 RAHITPLIDT
-641 LGRRFADYPGMISFS
+641 LGQRLAEYPGMISFS

-685 DLGLKAFLKTREVL
+685 DLGLKAFLKTRDVL
-699 HDPQILPDPPSLS
+699 GDPQILPDPPSLS

-727 AELGLGADELGYL
+727 SELGVSASELGYL

-756 DRKVDLFLYGSERPP
+756 DRKVDLFLYGSEQPP
-771 QRPAD
+771 RRPAD
-776 LAALPLYTE
+776 LAALPLYTQ
-785 RGGIVPLSAVAQ
+785 RGGIVPVSTLAR
-797 LRETVDTDT
+797 LEETVDTDT

-813 RTVTLNIVS
+813 RTVTLNIVA
-822 PSDMPLETA
+822 PTGLPLEAA
-831 VQKVEIEVIGAL
+831 VQKVQTDVVGAL
-843 RAAGQVPAG
+843 QAAGEVPAG
-852 VHITIGGASDKLAA
+852 VRIAIGGASDKLAA

-871 ADNMLLAL
+871 TDNMLLAL
-879 ALTYLIMV
+879 VLAYLIMV
-887 AILRHWGYPLVI
+887 AVLRHWGWPLVI

-914 WVMNAVGIAAT
+914 WLMNAAGIRAA
-925 FDMITVLGFL
+925 FDMITVLGFA

-948 VERHRENLAA
+948 VERYRENLAA
-958 GRTPVDALLD
+958 GLASAQALQD
-968 AARTR
+968 AAGTR

-1009 LFGLLFSTLVT
+1009 LSGLLFSTVVT
-1020 LSFTPCLLRV
+1020 LSFTPCV
-1030 LRRDGP
+1030 LRLL
-1036 QTAHPA
+1036 PAGRRRSQAA

>member
-1 MLEGIIRH
+1 MFEGLLRH
-9 GVVVA
+9 GMVVA

-21 LLGAAAIFRV
+21 LLGIAAIFRV

-44 TVTTAWP
+44 TVATQWP

-65 QEEYLRSIPGLA
+65 QEEYLRSIPGLS
-77 RMTAEATTGGASIEL
+77 RMTAEATTGNATIEL
-92 EFGLGRNLSEVLA
+92 DFGIGRSLSEVLA

-137 FYVIQPAAGNPRGL
+137 FYVIQPAPGNPRGL
-151 DIEGQFDFVEDHV
+151 DIEMQFDFVEDTV
-164 KAALERTPGVAEV
+164 KAAFERTPGVAEV
-177 KVEGGAERQLRVYV
+177 RVEGGAERQLRVYV
-191 DPARLAQRRIRLSE
+191 DPAQLAQRRIRLSE
-205 LRDALLARNQD
+205 LRDALLARNRD
-216 MSGGDIDAGKRRYL
+216 LSGGDIDAGKRRYL

-235 RFEDVADVQDTI
+235 RFADVGEVQDAI
-247 VAQRDGTPVYVR
+247 VAQRDGAPVYLR
-259 DLARTELTHAE
+259 DLARVELTHAE
-270 LRTHSRFGGEPGLM
+270 LRSHTRFGGETGLM
-284 VMVKKQRGTNVVEVE
+284 VSIKKQRGTNVVEVE
-299 RAVTATAQRL
+299 RAVTATAERL
-309 QQTVLPAAGL
+309 HKTVLPAAGL
-319 QMHLMHSDVNYV
+319 HMFLMHSDVNYV
-331 RQAVGVVRENLI
+331 RQAVGVVRQNLVS
-343 LGALLA
+343 GALLA
-349 VLALYLFL
+349 LLALYLFL
-357 RRATP
+357 RRPAP
-362 TLIGALGIPVAT
+362 TLIGALGLPVAT

-421 RRGLDAVLAGTREVW
+421 RRGLEAVLAGTREVW

-441 STATTVIVFIPLLLV
+441 STATTVIVLLPLLLV
-456 REEAGQLYSDIAIAI
+456 RQEAGQLYSDIAVAIA
-471 SAAIIASLLVA
+471 AAIVASLLVA

-487 VAEARFASAA
+487 VAEARLVGSAA
-497 GEAPT
+497 EAPGS
-502 TGLLQRVGQGFAGVY
+502 GLLARMGARFATAY

-523 LLRSRARSAGYVA
+523 LLAGRLRSAGYAVLLVLA
-536 AVALVAGA
+536 AGTVG
-544 VALLLT
+544 LLLT

-586 DAVFAPHL
+586 DAAFGPHL
-594 GREAADFDPARDD
+594 GRDPADYDPDRDV
-607 IPPLRWFMTNASAG
+607 IPPLRWFMTSTSAG
-621 GLEIIAGTRD
+621 GLQIIAGTRD
-631 RAHITPLIET
+631 RAHVTPLIDT
-641 LGRRFADYPGMISFS
+641 LGRRLAEYPGMISFS

-674 DISGENLQQLF
+674 DISGEELQPLF
-685 DLGLKAFLKTREVL
+685 EVGLKAFLKAREVL
-699 HDPQILPDPPSLS
+699 GDPQILPDPPSLS

-727 AELGLGADELGYL
+727 AELGLAADELGYL

-756 DRKVDLFLYGSERPP
+756 DRKVDLFLYGSAQPP
-771 QRPAD
+771 RRPAD

-785 RGGIVPLSAVAQ
+785 HGGIVPLSALAR

-822 PSDMPLETA
+822 PTDMPLETA
-831 VQKVEIEVIGAL
+831 VHKVQTEVVGAL
-843 RAAGQVPAG
+843 RAAGDVPDG
-852 VHITIGGASDKLAA
+852 VHIAIGGASDKLAS

-879 ALTYLIMV
+879 ALVYLVMA

-914 WVMNAVGIAAT
+914 RLMNAVGISAG

-948 VERHRENLAA
+948 VERYRESLAA
-958 GRTPVDALLD
+958 GVAPAQALLD

-1009 LFGLLFSTLVT
+1009 LFGLLFSALVT
-1020 LSFTPCLLRV
+1020 LTFTPCLLRC
-1030 LRRDGP
+1030 LRSGR
-1036 QTAHPA
+1036 AA

>member
-1 MLEGIIRH
+1 
-9 GVVVA
+9 
-14 VAALVVC
+14 
-21 LLGAAAIFRV
+21 

-44 TVTTAWP
+44 TVATQWP

-65 QEEYLRSIPGLA
+65 QEEYLRSIPGLS
-77 RMTAEATTGGASIEL
+77 RMTAEATTGNATIEL
-92 EFGLGRNLSEVLA
+92 DFGIGRSLSEVLA

-137 FYVIQPAAGNPRGL
+137 FYVIQPAPGNPRGL
-151 DIEGQFDFVEDHV
+151 DIEMQFDFVEDTV
-164 KAALERTPGVAEV
+164 KAAFERTPGVAEV
-177 KVEGGAERQLRVYV
+177 RVEGGAERQLRVYV
-191 DPARLAQRRIRLSE
+191 DPAQLAQRRIRLSE
-205 LRDALLARNQD
+205 LRDALLARNRD
-216 MSGGDIDAGKRRYL
+216 LSGGDIDAGKRRYL

-235 RFEDVADVQDTI
+235 RFADVGEVQDAI
-247 VAQRDGTPVYVR
+247 VAQRDGAPVYLR
-259 DLARTELTHAE
+259 DLARVELTHAE
-270 LRTHSRFGGEPGLM
+270 LRSHTRFGGETGLM
-284 VMVKKQRGTNVVEVE
+284 VSIKKQRGTNVVEVE
-299 RAVTATAQRL
+299 RAVTATAERL
-309 QQTVLPAAGL
+309 HKTVLPAAGL
-319 QMHLMHSDVNYV
+319 HMFLMHSDVNYV
-331 RQAVGVVRENLI
+331 RQAVGVVRQNLVS
-343 LGALLA
+343 GALLA
-349 VLALYLFL
+349 LLALYLFL
-357 RRATP
+357 RRPAP
-362 TLIGALGIPVAT
+362 TLIGALGLPVAT

-421 RRGLDAVLAGTREVW
+421 RRGLEAVLAGTREVW

-441 STATTVIVFIPLLLV
+441 STATTVIVLLPLLLV
-456 REEAGQLYSDIAIAI
+456 RQEAGQLYSDIAVAIA
-471 SAAIIASLLVA
+471 AAIVASLLVA

-487 VAEARFASAA
+487 VAEARLVGSAA
-497 GEAPT
+497 EAPGS
-502 TGLLQRVGQGFAGVY
+502 GLLARMGARFATAY
-517 TRLLGW
+517 TRVLGW
-523 LLRSRARSAGYVA
+523 LLAGRLRSAGYAVLLVLA
-536 AVALVAGA
+536 AGTVG
-544 VALLLT
+544 LLLT

-586 DAVFAPHL
+586 DAAFGPHL
-594 GREAADFDPARDD
+594 GRDPADYDPDRDV
-607 IPPLRWFMTNASAG
+607 IPPLRWFMTSTSAG
-621 GLEIIAGTRD
+621 GLQIIAGTRD
-631 RAHITPLIET
+631 RAHVTPLIDT
-641 LGRRFADYPGMISFS
+641 LGRRLAEYPGMISFS

-674 DISGENLQQLF
+674 DISGEELQPLF
-685 DLGLKAFLKTREVL
+685 EVGLKAFLKAREVL
-699 HDPQILPDPPSLS
+699 GDPQILPDPPSLS

-727 AELGLGADELGYL
+727 AELGLAADELGYL

-756 DRKVDLFLYGSERPP
+756 DRKVDLFLYGSAQPP
-771 QRPAD
+771 RRPAD

-785 RGGIVPLSAVAQ
+785 RGGIVPLSALAR

-822 PSDMPLETA
+822 PTDMPLETA
-831 VQKVEIEVIGAL
+831 VHKVQTEVVGAL
-843 RAAGQVPAG
+843 RAAGDVPDG
-852 VHITIGGASDKLAA
+852 VHIAIGGASDKLAS

-879 ALTYLIMV
+879 ALVYLVMA

-914 WVMNAVGIAAT
+914 RLMNAVGISAG

-948 VERHRENLAA
+948 VERYRESLAA
-958 GRTPVDALLD
+958 GVAPAQALLD

-1009 LFGLLFSTLVT
+1009 LFGLLFSALVT
-1020 LSFTPCLLRV
+1020 LTFTPCLLRC
-1030 LRRDGP
+1030 LRSGR
-1036 QTAHPA
+1036 AA